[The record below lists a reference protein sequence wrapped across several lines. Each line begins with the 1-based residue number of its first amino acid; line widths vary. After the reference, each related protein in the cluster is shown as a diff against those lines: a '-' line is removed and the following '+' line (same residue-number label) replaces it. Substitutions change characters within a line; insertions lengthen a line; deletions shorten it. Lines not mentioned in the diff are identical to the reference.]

1 MLRCCVLGL
10 CSEDVSDEVG
20 ELIDGVGGGESGA
33 PTVVEFHV
41 ARVGLVVDDGGRFPA
56 GDAPL
61 GA

>member
-1 MLRCCVLGL
+1 ML
-10 CSEDVSDEVG
+10 
-20 ELIDGVGGGESGA
+20 GVWGGESGA

-56 GDAPL
+56 GDAPV